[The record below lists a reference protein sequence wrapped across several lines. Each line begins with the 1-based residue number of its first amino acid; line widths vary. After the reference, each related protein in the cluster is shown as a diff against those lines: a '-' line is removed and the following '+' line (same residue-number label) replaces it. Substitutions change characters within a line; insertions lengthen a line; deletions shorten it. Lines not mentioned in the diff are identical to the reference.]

1 MEVNDTLILLS
12 LTQAEINAI
21 TSPDAGSIVYNTT
34 TNEVQGYNGSSWI
47 SLGSGGGGGGE
58 VNTASNLGVTGEG
71 VFAQKNGVDLE
82 FKKLIGGSNVTLT
95 PAVDN
100 ITIDVAGGSG
110 EINTASNVG
119 VGNGIFKQK
128 TGVDLE
134 FKSIDVGSGIT
145 ATVFPD
151 SLRLDLS
158 NENKF
163 FGRVETIDNTTN
175 SNIEYF
181 TEPQNSTEIS
191 TTATYTGG
199 NYLVKISFIGRN
211 TSQNGRLIVIPQVD
225 STDIFSQPYRR
236 EAKDNQDIFYETIQ
250 KIISLTAGVH
260 SFQLQ
265 INRSGGGT
273 SRVFEANINVEKYL
287 GSVT

>member
-1 MEVNDTLILLS
+1 MKIDDTLRLLS

-21 TSPDAGSIVYNTT
+21 TSPDTAGLVYNSTSGVIQVYDGAAWINCSNATHTGEVTGGSILTVDPTAISNKASVTAAAGM
-34 TNEVQGYNGSSWI
+34 EVLVNDAGTLKKANASDF
-47 SLGSGGGGGGE
+47 LAGGGGGE
-58 VNTASNLGVTGEG
+58 V
-71 VFAQKNGVDLE
+71 
-82 FKKLIGGSNVTLT
+82 
-95 PAVDN
+95 
-100 ITIDVAGGSG
+100 
-110 EINTASNVG
+110 NTASNVG

-134 FKSIDVGSGIT
+134 FKSIDVGNGIT

-151 SLRLDLS
+151 NLRLDLS

-163 FGRVETIDNTTN
+163 FGRVETIDNSIAT
-175 SNIEYF
+175 NIEYF

-191 TTATYTGG
+191 TISTYTAG

-225 STDIFSQPYRR
+225 STNIFSQPYRR
-236 EAKDNQDIFYETIQ
+236 EPKDNQDIFYETIQ
-250 KIISLTAGVH
+250 KVITLAAGTH

-265 INRSGGGT
+265 FNNDGGGT
-273 SRVFEANINVEKYL
+273 SRVFEANINVEKYF
-287 GSVT
+287 GQIT